1 MRIKSDDV
9 DYIYVDTSELTFR
22 IVLNDDRGEDLVV
35 HSNNIDL
42 SRLAI
47 DDLCDDVKNH
57 IDKGK
62 PLQVV
67 NDSIISFEA
76 DTNLEE

>member
-1 MRIKSDDV
+1 MIIKSEDV

-22 IVLNDDRGEDLVV
+22 IVLNDDMGEDLVV

-57 IDKGK
+57 IEEGK

-76 DTNLEE
+76 DTNLKE

>member
-1 MRIKSDDV
+1 MRSKLEDV

-42 SRLAI
+42 SNLAI

-57 IDKGK
+57 IEEGK
-62 PLQVV
+62 PLHIV

-76 DTNLEE
+76 DTNLKE

>member
-1 MRIKSDDV
+1 MRIKSEDV

-22 IVLNDDRGEDLVV
+22 IVLNDDMGEDLVV

-47 DDLCDDVKNH
+47 NDLCDDVKNH
-57 IDKGK
+57 IEEGK

-76 DTNLEE
+76 DTNLKE

>member
-1 MRIKSDDV
+1 MRIKSEDV

-57 IDKGK
+57 IEEGK

-67 NDSIISFEA
+67 NDSIILFEA
-76 DTNLEE
+76 DKNLEE

>member
-1 MRIKSDDV
+1 MRIKSEDV

-22 IVLNDDRGEDLVV
+22 IVLNDARGEDLVV

-42 SRLAI
+42 SNLAI

-57 IDKGK
+57 IEEGK

-76 DTNLEE
+76 DTNLKE

>member
-1 MRIKSDDV
+1 MTIKSEDV

-22 IVLNDDRGEDLVV
+22 IVLNDDKGEDLVV

-42 SRLAI
+42 SNLAI
-47 DDLCDDVKNH
+47 DDLCDDVKHH
-57 IDKGK
+57 IEEGK

-76 DTNLEE
+76 DTNLKE

>member
-1 MRIKSDDV
+1 MIIKSEDV

-22 IVLNDDRGEDLVV
+22 IVLNDDMGEDLVV

-42 SRLAI
+42 NNLAI
-47 DDLCDDVKNH
+47 NDLCDDVKNH
-57 IDKGK
+57 IEEGK

-67 NDSIISFEA
+67 NNSIISFEA
-76 DTNLEE
+76 DTNLKE